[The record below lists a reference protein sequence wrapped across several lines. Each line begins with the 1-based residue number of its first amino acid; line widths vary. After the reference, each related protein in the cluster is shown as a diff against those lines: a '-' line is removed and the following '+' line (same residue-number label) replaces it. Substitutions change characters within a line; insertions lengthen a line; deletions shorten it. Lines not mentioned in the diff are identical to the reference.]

1 MLAVGVAFS
10 LSAQDASFYRRYADR
25 GDREAM
31 YNLAR
36 CYFAGVGGVQEDSGA
51 GTYWLTKSVKKNYA
65 PAQSYLAYCY
75 MAGVGVMKD
84 YKQAY
89 RLAIKASNQNDAW
102 AKYLLAT
109 MYQYGMYVQKSNW
122 SYMRYLRSSAG
133 AGFAMAQT
141 ELGKLY
147 LHGNTNLGVS
157 ISPGLAVD
165 YFKKAAEQNEGEAL
179 LQLGLCYKEGIGGLP
194 KDFKKAFEY
203 TKQSADAG
211 CEQGMYETGMDYLQ
225 GIGTDVDIAEA
236 ARYISAA
243 AEKDIVDAY
252 KIMGDIYVFMAASD
266 TENSATYYADAVR
279 WYQKAVDAHSYSA
292 CSSLAWMYLVGRGV
306 AQNESKAY
314 SLYRQAA
321 EADDAVGYAG
331 LGRCYEEGYH
341 VVKDISKAVDN
352 YKKAADKGNNYS
364 QYQLYRIY
372 RNGDIGVSKNP
383 QMALKY
389 LRMAAD
395 DNYNDALCDL
405 GIEYVWG
412 KIVHEE
418 QSLAIK
424 YLTKA
429 ADNGCVR
436 ACGILGTSYYSGKNK
451 PCTKDYD
458 KAFNYLVKSI
468 DDNDNSM
475 SKGLKAE
482 VYRCLGACYRFGRGT
497 EVNHSLASYY
507 TERAAEL
514 GDTGSFDAVKM
525 LRAN

>member
-36 CYFAGVGGVQEDSGA
+36 CYFAGVGGVQEDSSA

-157 ISPGLAVD
+157 ISPRLAVD
-165 YFKKAAEQNEGEAL
+165 YFKKAAEQNDGEAL

-225 GIGTDVDIAEA
+225 EIGTDKDFTEA
-236 ARYISAA
+236 FRYISAA
-243 AEKDIVDAY
+243 AERNVVDAY
-252 KIMGDIYVFMAASD
+252 EVLGDIYSLTAAGD
-266 TENSATYYADAVR
+266 AENSAKYDADAVR
-279 WYQKAVDAHSYSA
+279 WYQKAVDAHRYSA

-321 EADDAVGYAG
+321 EADDAGGYAG
-331 LGRCYEEGYH
+331 LGMCYEEGYH

-352 YKKAADKGNNYS
+352 YKKAADNGNNYS
-364 QYQLYRIY
+364 QYRLYRIY
-372 RNGDIGVSKNP
+372 RNGDIGVSKNT

-395 DNYNDALCDL
+395 DNYNDALYFMGAEFSL
-405 GIEYVWG
+405 GE
-412 KIVHEE
+412 IVYEE
-418 QSLAIK
+418 QSVALK
-424 YLTKA
+424 YWTKA
-429 ADNGCVR
+429 ADNGSCFV
-436 ACGILGTSYYSGKNK
+436 CGVLGTMYYSGTK
-451 PCTKDYD
+451 PCTKDYN
-458 KAFNYLVKSI
+458 KAFKYLVKAI
-468 DDNDNSM
+468 DDMSSM
-475 SKGLKAE
+475 SDDLKAGI
-482 VYRCLGACYRFGRGT
+482 YRCLGACYRFGRGT